1 MHAFVRIGR
10 DTSAAKLTLPEPV
23 IDDVIAS
30 LGAEEAVC
38 REGIASLGAEE
49 AVCRE
54 GIDAVA
60 AEHDVQYI
68 RLFAVRT
75 KPVAIYQ
82 LVLPQIHRLHAV
94 GGGQIRGTTVDS
106 DVIHGL
112 ALGHVFVVEVAD
124 ILHPVGAHEVYPSA
138 RMRSILPVL

>member
-10 DTSAAKLTLPEPV
+10 DTSAAQLAFPEPV
-23 IDDVIAS
+23 IDDV
-30 LGAEEAVC
+30 
-38 REGIASLGAEE
+38 IASLGAEE

-82 LVLPQIHRLHAV
+82 LVLPQIHRLYAV
-94 GGGQIRGTTVDS
+94 GGGQISGTAVDS

-124 ILHPVGAHEVYPSA
+124 ILHPVGTHEVYLAGLIDDDQLCPRLVVMDTGDA
-138 RMRSILPVL
+138 GAM

>member
-23 IDDVIAS
+23 IDDV
-30 LGAEEAVC
+30 
-38 REGIASLGAEE
+38 IASLGAEE

-94 GGGQIRGTTVDS
+94 GGGQISGTAVDS

-124 ILHPVGAHEVYPSA
+124 ILHPVGAHEVYLAGLIDDDQLCA
-138 RMRSILPVL
+138 RLVVMDTGDAGAM